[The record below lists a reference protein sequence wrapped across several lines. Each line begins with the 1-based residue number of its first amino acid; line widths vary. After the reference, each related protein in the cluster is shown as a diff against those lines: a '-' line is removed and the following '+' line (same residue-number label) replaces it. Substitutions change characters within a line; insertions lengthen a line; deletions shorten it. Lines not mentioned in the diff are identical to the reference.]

1 MFDKELAKD
10 CLQNISIA
18 LQTILERTKPIT
30 SADDFIL
37 SPDGMLRLDA
47 VCMNLIAI
55 GEAVKGLDK
64 LTNGTLLQHYPQIYW
79 AGVMR
84 MRDKIAHHYF
94 EIDPDIVFSTIREN
108 IPQMIPVIELML
120 RDIDKTTGEKHSI
133 TTQIK

>member
-10 CLQNISIA
+10 CLQNINIA
-18 LQTILERTKPIT
+18 LQTILERTKSIT
-30 SADDFIL
+30 YADDFIL

-120 RDIDKTTGEKHSI
+120 RDIDKTT
-133 TTQIK
+133 

>member
-30 SADDFIL
+30 YADDFIL

-120 RDIDKTTGEKHSI
+120 RDIDKTT
-133 TTQIK
+133 